1 MIAPFDLFG
10 EGKYQYTFQMKC
22 LESENLWLEDGVTR
36 IFLNTRGT
44 NDSEVSEELIALLR
58 YFEETSE
65 EAAEQSGSEEE
76 GKSEGE
82 NQFAALTKRM
92 IRDGRTEEL
101 LRVSEEPEYRRKLY
115 REYGL
120 EEEE

>member
-10 EGKYQYTFQMKC
+10 EEKYQYTFQMKC
-22 LESENLWLEDGVTR
+22 LESENHERVQQLK
-36 IFLNTRGT
+36 
-44 NDSEVSEELIALLR
+44 DSEEIGVRYMQEWEERAYER
-58 YFEETSE
+58 M
-65 EAAEQSGSEEE
+65 EAKKE

-82 NQFAALTKRM
+82 NQFAVLTKSM

>member
-1 MIAPFDLFG
+1 M
-10 EGKYQYTFQMKC
+10 
-22 LESENLWLEDGVTR
+22 
-36 IFLNTRGT
+36 
-44 NDSEVSEELIALLR
+44 
-58 YFEETSE
+58 
-65 EAAEQSGSEEE
+65 EAKKE

-82 NQFAALTKRM
+82 KQVAVLTKSM

>member
-1 MIAPFDLFG
+1 MRKQQSRA
-10 EGKYQYTFQMKC
+10 EA
-22 LESENLWLEDGVTR
+22 
-36 IFLNTRGT
+36 
-44 NDSEVSEELIALLR
+44 EERAYER
-58 YFEETSE
+58 M
-65 EAAEQSGSEEE
+65 EAKKE

-82 NQFAALTKRM
+82 NQFAVLTKSM